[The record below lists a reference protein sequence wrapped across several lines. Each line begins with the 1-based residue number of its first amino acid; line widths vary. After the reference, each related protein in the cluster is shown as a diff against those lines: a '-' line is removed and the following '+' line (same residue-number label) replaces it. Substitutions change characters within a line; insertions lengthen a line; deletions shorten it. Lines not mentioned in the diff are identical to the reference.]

1 MNRLAKFQAQH
12 ASIVAEMDAL
22 LEAAAGQELTA
33 DQKTQYDALE
43 ARRQGVAA
51 SVERERALREAER
64 AVAIA
69 GPEPLTPGAQP
80 RARVHLRAEDD
91 KRRRGFASHRDF
103 LMAVLENSGLQSRE
117 DVSDERL
124 RPLAVFDKDDKKAA
138 GELAFLLPTAWTPR
152 GLMATVSSDEQ
163 GEYDDS
169 HGGFAVPTSM
179 APGLLQVGFEGDPTV
194 GRTTNLPMSTPQVD
208 MLARVD
214 KDHTTSVSGGF
225 TVARRAETVAATA
238 SRAEF
243 EKVSLKAASLFGMA
257 YATEEILADSP
268 ISFAA
273 LIAAGFSTQFGG
285 HMLNEKVNGIGG
297 DQYKGIL
304 KTLAASSLGPT
315 ISIAKEAGQVADTI
329 VTANVTKA
337 RARCWGYGKAIWL
350 ANHDTYP
357 QLAGLSIGI
366 GAAGALVYQQSV
378 VEDRPDMLL
387 GRPIFYTEYAA
398 TIGDQGDIILANFA
412 EYLEGLYQP
421 LRSAES
427 MHVRFA
433 NHERAFKFW
442 LRNAGAPWWRAA
454 LTPAKSAA
462 TLSPFVVLDAR

>member
-1 MNRLAKFQAQH
+1 MNRLAKLQAQH
-12 ASIVAEMDAL
+12 TSVVAEMDAL

-33 DQKTQYDALE
+33 DQKTAFDALE
-43 ARRQGVAA
+43 VKRKGVAA
-51 SVERERALREAER
+51 SVERERALRVAER
-64 AVAIA
+64 DVAA
-69 GPEPLTPGAQP
+69 GGPDPLPQGVQP
-80 RARVHLRAEDD
+80 VRVRARAETD
-91 KRRRGFASHRDF
+91 KAQRGFRNHRDF
-103 LMAVLENSGLQSRE
+103 LMAVLENSGLKSRD
-117 DVSDERL
+117 DVTEERL
-124 RPLAVFDKDDKKAA
+124 KPLAVFDKDDKKAG
-138 GELAFLLPTAWTPR
+138 GELAFMLPTAWTPR
-152 GLMATVSSDEQ
+152 GLMATVGSDEQ

-169 HGGFAVPTSM
+169 HGGFAVPSSM

-194 GRTTNLPMSTPQVD
+194 GRTTNLPMATPQVD

-214 KDHTTSVSGGF
+214 KDHSSSVSGGF
-225 TVARRAETVAATA
+225 TVARRAETVAGAA

-273 LIAAGFSTQFGG
+273 LIAAGFSTQFGA
-285 HMLNEKVNGIGG
+285 HMLNEKINGLGG
-297 DQYKGIL
+297 DQYKGVL
-304 KTLAASSLGPT
+304 KGLASTSTGPT

-329 VTANVTKA
+329 VTANVTKM
-337 RARCWGYGKAIWL
+337 RARCWGYDKAIWL
-350 ANHDTYP
+350 GNHDTYP

-366 GAAGALVYQQSV
+366 GAAGALVYQQSL

-398 TIGDQGDIILANFA
+398 TVGDQGDLILANFA

-421 LRSAES
+421 LQSAES

-442 LRNAGAPWWRAA
+442 LRNAGAPWWRTA
-454 LTPAKSAA
+454 LTPAKSSA